1 MPLHPQGP
9 VNPETNQRSAAAG
22 YEPATADMLTGWR
35 RRWLQRGRSG
45 ARREV
50 RRESSWKESAS
61 EKRVRSCSEKRGA
74 VEKERQRE
82 ARSGSERREEQ
93 RPRGA
98 AVNRNNLAYERPCG
112 RAAAAVPLRAA
123 PSLSSDS
130 SGCLNRLALCW
141 EANACSSLPSSLA
154 QDPPPSR
161 GLLK

>member
-1 MPLHPQGP
+1 MPLHPQVP
-9 VNPETNQRSAAAG
+9 VNPETNKRSAAAG

-35 RRWLQRGRSG
+35 RSWLQRGRSG

-50 RRESSWKESAS
+50 RRESSRKESAS

-82 ARSGSERREEQ
+82 ARSGSERREER

-98 AVNRNNLAYERPCG
+98 AASKRSSRGHERPRG

-141 EANACSSLPSSLA
+141 EANAVFLLLLA